1 MLDLTRPELN
11 RFSVL
16 ETVIIAAAAERAPSQ
31 LHHSLGHG
39 YSGAVSNAELILRR
53 TDERWPAD
61 MR

>member
-11 RFSVL
+11 RFSVP
-16 ETVIIAAAAERAPSQ
+16 ETVTISAVAKRAPSQ

-39 YSGAVSNAELILRR
+39 YSDAISNAELILRR
-53 TDERWPAD
+53 TDEHWSAD